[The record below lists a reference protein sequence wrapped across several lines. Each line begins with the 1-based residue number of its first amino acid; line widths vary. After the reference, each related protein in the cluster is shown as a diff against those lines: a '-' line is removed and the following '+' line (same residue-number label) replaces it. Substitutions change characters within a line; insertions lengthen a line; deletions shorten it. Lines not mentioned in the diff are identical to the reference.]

1 MKRVEGQM
9 GLFDQD
15 MPYGKMSQVHSA
27 VTKGKTS
34 ELSSKSFAK
43 SKMKEPL
50 FLDLRGVGGTL
61 AGTSWVTGIPLHGE
75 SSMRAFGEYPSVV
88 EESGLSQILEEE
100 VPLKY
105 FLSAEACRGVLRRAE
120 KRGKAL
126 PGILET
132 ALNQQIERWEKFG
145 TPLPLNVLIEEH
157 AQRKAEGVD
166 LYNQQTTGNVS
177 KTLTAVVSDA
187 DHVPCVIC
195 YCFDGEQVTSPT
207 HLEKNVRDVCHT
219 LSRTGAGRVYC
230 VYDARG
236 NGDGE
241 TVNTMTG
248 DHNNRNTVDKHGVCY
263 AVGNGQV
270 GQIGLSECARTL
282 NCMHD
287 QQAVL
292 ISKTMR
298 VRCGKE
304 GGEKGPLI
312 QDDPTGTLGCNNDQ
326 ILFQVFSP
334 IYIVRRL
341 TPLECCR
348 LQGMPDW
355 WIDGTNGSDAAQYKM
370 WGNGMALPNALYVM
384 EGFAEIEENSNETSK
399 N

>member
-1 MKRVEGQM
+1 M
-9 GLFDQD
+9 
-15 MPYGKMSQVHSA
+15 H
-27 VTKGKTS
+27 
-34 ELSSKSFAK
+34 
-43 SKMKEPL
+43 
-50 FLDLRGVGGTL
+50 
-61 AGTSWVTGIPLHGE
+61 
-75 SSMRAFGEYPSVV
+75 AFGEYPSVV

-105 FLSAEACRGVLRRAE
+105 FLSAVACRGVLRRAE
-120 KRGKAL
+120 RRGKKL
-126 PGILET
+126 PEILET
-132 ALNQQIERWEKFG
+132 ALNRQIERWEKFG

-177 KTLTAVVSDA
+177 KNLTAVSADA

-207 HLEKNVRDVCHT
+207 HSEKNVRDVCHT

-248 DHNNRNTVDKHGVCY
+248 DHNHRIPDYTALVCSQIGFNPRNGSKAHSVAATEDGSTTLRTSTDTAVVYCLMGNCIDRADSAKCNGCGVKEGESYTLNTVDKHGVCY
-263 AVGNGQV
+263 AVGNGQAD
-270 GQIGLSECARTL
+270 QTGLHEVAGAL

-292 ISKTMR
+292 IKMA
-298 VRCGKE
+298 
-304 GGEKGPLI
+304 
-312 QDDPTGTLGCNNDQ
+312 
-326 ILFQVFSP
+326 P
-334 IYIVRRL
+334 IYLVRRL

-384 EGFAEIEENSNETSK
+384 EGFAEIEGGSK
-399 N
+399 

>member
-75 SSMRAFGEYPSVV
+75 SSMHAFGEYPSVV

-105 FLSAEACRGVLRRAE
+105 FLSAVACRGVLRRAE

-145 TPLPLNVLIEEH
+145 TPLPQYRGLIKE
-157 AQRKAEGVD
+157 AEGVD
-166 LYNQQTTGNVS
+166 VYNFTTTGAV
-177 KTLTAVVSDA
+177 KGTLTSVRSDSH
-187 DHVPCVIC
+187 HVPCVIC

-207 HLEKNVRDVCHT
+207 HSEKNVRDVCHT

-248 DHNNRNTVDKHGVCY
+248 DHNNRITDYTALVCS
-263 AVGNGQV
+263 
-270 GQIGLSECARTL
+270 QIGFNPR
-282 NCMHD
+282 NF
-287 QQAVL
+287 
-292 ISKTMR
+292 
-298 VRCGKE
+298 
-304 GGEKGPLI
+304 
-312 QDDPTGTLGCNNDQ
+312 
-326 ILFQVFSP
+326 FQVFSP

-384 EGFAEIEENSNETSK
+384 EGFAEIEGDTK
-399 N
+399 